1 MIVTGPTIRFV
12 VRRPLRKLH
21 GRSYIWLS
29 STICRARCGTAIVG
43 TSEKRAS
50 SVTHGIFITGTDTA
64 VGKTLVTA
72 VLARSLKELG
82 LDVGVM
88 KPVETGVVKGQPSDA
103 GRLTRIAQVSDSL
116 DFVRPYA
123 FRLPVAPLDAARA
136 ERRTIKIPT
145 IMRVYCQLQA
155 QHDLLLI
162 EGVGGVH
169 VPMTATMDVLDL
181 IEKLKAPV
189 LVVGR
194 VGLGGVNHAMLTLNA
209 LRARAIPILALVLNQ
224 TVPVKTAV
232 ARRQHRS
239 TLELLRESAGVP
251 VIGPLPYRAG
261 VDARFERAVETMA
274 ANSEMKKLTKLV
286 LASARGSR

>member
-1 MIVTGPTIRFV
+1 M
-12 VRRPLRKLH
+12 
-21 GRSYIWLS
+21 
-29 STICRARCGTAIVG
+29 AN
-43 TSEKRAS
+43 
-50 SVTHGIFITGTDTA
+50 SVKHGIFITGTDTA

-72 VLARSLKELG
+72 ALAWSLKELG

-88 KPVETGVVKGQPSDA
+88 KPVETGVVKGRPSDA
-103 GRLTRIAQVSDSL
+103 GRLTRAAQVSDSL
-116 DFVRPYA
+116 DLVRPYA
-123 FRLPVAPLDAARA
+123 FRLPVAPFDAARA

-145 IMRVYCQLQA
+145 IMQAYYELQA

-169 VPMTATMDVLDL
+169 VPVTPTMDVLDL

-194 VGLGGVNHAMLTLNA
+194 AGLGGVNHAMLTLNA
-209 LRARAIPILALVLNQ
+209 LCKRKIPILALVLNQ
-224 TVPVKTAV
+224 TVPAKTAV
-232 ARRQHRS
+232 ARRQERS

-261 VDARFERAVETMA
+261 VDAQFERAVEAMA
-274 ANSEMKKLTKLV
+274 ENSEMRKLTKLV
-286 LASARGSR
+286 AASARGSR